1 MSNSTG
7 CEPGCRA
14 ASILRAAR
22 ELSAKQAEDDGL
34 WFDATTVTEAYLQS
48 ALREL
53 AAAIE
58 DEEETW
64 HLMR

>member
-14 ASILRAAR
+14 AFILRSAR

-58 DEEETW
+58 DDSGTTTE
-64 HLMR
+64 